1 MIGKVLGNRYEIVE
15 KIGGGGMSVVYKA
28 KCRVLN
34 RYVAIKIL
42 RNELTSDADFV
53 DKFKQESLSAA
64 SLNHPN
70 IVNIY
75 DTGIEGDIYY
85 IVMEYIKGVT
95 LKDYITQKGNLSESE
110 TIKISVQVAEAL
122 KHAHANKII
131 HRDIKPHNIMIT
143 DEGIAKVAD
152 FGIAKAASS
161 STINN
166 TSNVIGSVHYFSP
179 EQARGGYVDEKSDI
193 YSLGVVMYEMVT
205 GVVPFDA
212 DNHISV
218 AMKHIQDSVV
228 PPSQKIS
235 YISVSKG
242 LEALILKCLEKHQSY
257 RYQNATELL
266 KDLYLLQKNVAH
278 DVKINN
284 NYLDDMDSPTIIMPK
299 INSKMLDENED
310 NGNNVNNINIVNNND
325 NADNDI
331 IDGINEN
338 ENSKAFEDFFANDEI
353 DDEKKSTK
361 IIISDN
367 ENNMSKNKQKRDK
380 QLTNSDNFKITLA
393 AILSALAVVSV
404 IAFFVIRSI
413 LIVPEVEVPN
423 LLGKTEEEARKIA
436 KEYGLLLSVKDRVYN
451 SEFEEG
457 LVFSQNEEAGE
468 MVKENFPLEV
478 LISKGT
484 KEVEVPSLLGKYN
497 VEVTTILKDLE
508 LKEGEVTS
516 EYNDQVPSGKVI
528 RQTPEAGKMVSM
540 GTEVSYV
547 LSKGPKVVY
556 TTVPTLVGLTLESAK
571 AKIQEKNLTIG
582 EVKYD
587 YSDEYEKNYVINQT
601 LTPGAEVEEF
611 TYVSIVVS
619 LGKKEVTEPGDGNT
633 GGNNDGNTGGDNSE
647 ELKYS
652 QINIPLPE
660 GKEKATVIVYKV
672 TETGNEVVFNQEV
685 VIKENETSMLVTVSG
700 VGIQYFEVFID
711 GESLGKIEV
720 NFN

>member
-1 MIGKVLGNRYEIVE
+1 M
-15 KIGGGGMSVVYKA
+15 
-28 KCRVLN
+28 
-34 RYVAIKIL
+34 
-42 RNELTSDADFV
+42 
-53 DKFKQESLSAA
+53 
-64 SLNHPN
+64 
-70 IVNIY
+70 
-75 DTGIEGDIYY
+75 
-85 IVMEYIKGVT
+85 
-95 LKDYITQKGNLSESE
+95 
-110 TIKISVQVAEAL
+110 
-122 KHAHANKII
+122 
-131 HRDIKPHNIMIT
+131 
-143 DEGIAKVAD
+143 
-152 FGIAKAASS
+152 
-161 STINN
+161 
-166 TSNVIGSVHYFSP
+166 
-179 EQARGGYVDEKSDI
+179 
-193 YSLGVVMYEMVT
+193 
-205 GVVPFDA
+205 
-212 DNHISV
+212 
-218 AMKHIQDSVV
+218 
-228 PPSQKIS
+228 
-235 YISVSKG
+235 
-242 LEALILKCLEKHQSY
+242 
-257 RYQNATELL
+257 
-266 KDLYLLQKNVAH
+266 
-278 DVKINN
+278 
-284 NYLDDMDSPTIIMPK
+284 
-299 INSKMLDENED
+299 
-310 NGNNVNNINIVNNND
+310 
-325 NADNDI
+325 
-331 IDGINEN
+331 
-338 ENSKAFEDFFANDEI
+338 
-353 DDEKKSTK
+353 KKSTK